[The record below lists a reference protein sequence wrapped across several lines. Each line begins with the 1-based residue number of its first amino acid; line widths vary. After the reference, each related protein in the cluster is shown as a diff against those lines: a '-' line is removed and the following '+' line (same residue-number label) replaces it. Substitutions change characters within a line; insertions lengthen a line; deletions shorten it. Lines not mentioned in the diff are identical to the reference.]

1 MGPFVDNAKTTTPL
15 TGFEERGI
23 TYLAATNAGWLP
35 YLTDEGIWFVHYP
48 ANKVRRQSVLDQDIP
63 DDLSSLM
70 ESPTLVQQFLWHT
83 AFEFQSKRFTAV
95 TIPGSQREGI
105 CTSDMHG
112 YWQAVMT
119 SFEQELLGSRGF
131 SLIPPDSLS
140 AVISTN
146 PQLLL
151 PSKSV
156 LAYPRKQSRYAIFKW
171 VEEDKGWLW
180 HVGDYPTGWEK
191 KVKVINIPVS
201 GKKGSTK
208 PKSAKKGDDSSEA
221 CSDVVP
227 FKSGLPPIGFR
238 ELSSSFCSYLFQS
251 APYYQ
256 QV

>member
-1 MGPFVDNAKTTTPL
+1 
-15 TGFEERGI
+15 
-23 TYLAATNAGWLP
+23 
-35 YLTDEGIWFVHYP
+35 
-48 ANKVRRQSVLDQDIP
+48 
-63 DDLSSLM
+63 
-70 ESPTLVQQFLWHT
+70 
-83 AFEFQSKRFTAV
+83 
-95 TIPGSQREGI
+95 
-105 CTSDMHG
+105 
-112 YWQAVMT
+112 MT

-131 SLIPPDSLS
+131 SLIPHDSLS

-156 LAYPRKQSRYAIFKW
+156 LAYPRKQSRSAIFKW

-180 HVGDYPTGWEK
+180 HVNDYPTGWEK

-238 ELSSSFCSYLFQS
+238 ELSSSFCPYLF
-251 APYYQ
+251 
-256 QV
+256 